1 MGIEM
6 DPGFEFS
13 FSYLMDNLGSATLA
27 MWVGG
32 IITSTISAI
41 IGYFAI
47 ITIYKYKA
55 IKRVKRWK

>member
-1 MGIEM
+1 M

-13 FSYLMDNLGSATLA
+13 FSYLMDNFGSATLA

-32 IITSTISAI
+32 IITSIITAI
-41 IGYFAI
+41 LGYFAI
-47 ITIYKYKA
+47 ITFYKYRA